1 MGGDDMDEKKHQS
14 KPSDKILTALFLV
27 LVFSLTAASILTPVR
42 TYSENENRYLAQMP
56 DFSLEALF
64 GGEFT
69 TEYETFITDQ
79 FVMRDSW
86 IGLKTLTERALLKQ
100 DINGVYFG
108 KDGYLIEKYDDSDID
123 DETAD
128 RNAQRLADFINEYS
142 AILGADRVHAMLVPT
157 AQEILE
163 DKLPLFAEGYDQE
176 AYIEQVEALIP
187 GGNLVDVSDAL
198 MEHASEYIF
207 YRTDHHWTTLGAYYA
222 YREWALASGL
232 TPYEQEDYNIEV
244 VSDEFYGTL
253 QSKVNIS
260 VDPDE
265 ITLYRTDASYSVI
278 YNLDGTVHDTLYNMD
293 ALDIKDK
300 YTVFLGGNNA
310 LVEIGTEVD
319 NGRKLLIIKDS
330 FAHCF
335 APFAADHFEETYMV
349 DFRYFNMPISDF
361 IEEYGITDILVLYN
375 VINFVEDNNTLAF
388 TR

>member
-1 MGGDDMDEKKHQS
+1 MDEKKHQS
-14 KPSDKILTALFLV
+14 KTSDKILTALFLV
-27 LVFSLTAASILTPVR
+27 LVFSLTAASILNPVR
-42 TYSENENRYLAQMP
+42 AYSENENRYLAQMP
-56 DFSLEALF
+56 EFSFESLF
-64 GGEFT
+64 KGKFT
-69 TEYETFITDQ
+69 SDYETFITDQ

-86 IGLKTLTERALLKQ
+86 IGLKTLTERAMLKQ

-108 KDGYLIEKYDDSDID
+108 KDGYLIEKHDASDID
-123 DETAD
+123 EETAD
-128 RNAQRLADFINEYS
+128 RNAQRLADFINQYS
-142 AILGADRVHAMLVPT
+142 AVLGEDRVHAMLVPT

-163 DKLPLFAEGYDQE
+163 DKLPPFAEGYDQE
-176 AYIEQVEALIP
+176 AYIEQVQALIP

-198 MEHASEYIF
+198 REHASEYIF

-222 YREWALASGL
+222 YREWASASGL
-232 TPYEQEDYNIEV
+232 TPYEQEDYTIETV
-244 VSDEFYGTL
+244 TDEFYGTL
-253 QSKVNIS
+253 QSKVNIKPE
-260 VDPDE
+260 PDE
-265 ITLYRTDASYSVI
+265 IRLYCTDASYSVI
-278 YNLDGTVHDTLYNMD
+278 YNLDGNVKDTLYNME
-293 ALDIKDK
+293 ALETKDK

-310 LVEIGTEVD
+310 LVQIGTEAD